1 VVAVSG
7 GPTRARIV
15 LVLGS
20 VLALS
25 SADAATVGAAAVQ
38 LRHAL
43 HIGNTDIGLLVAV
56 TSAVGAV
63 FSLPFGVLADRSRR
77 TWLLGGAIVVWGAAM
92 IWGATAT
99 SFHQLLL
106 DRIGLGAVTA
116 CTAPTVASL
125 VGDWIPGPERGKI
138 YGYILTGELAGAGI
152 GFAVTGDIAALSW
165 RAAFIILALP
175 AFFLAWL
182 VFRLPEPARGG
193 QGVLAPEPG
202 YGPAPGKAEPPK
214 PEPRP
219 GEEGHGPTDAQR
231 MAQERGIK
239 PDPALLRLA
248 ARRPMSLPAAVR
260 YVLRVRTNVA
270 LIISGACG
278 YYFLAG
284 IETFGVE
291 FVRGQYGVNQV
302 LANFLLLVVG
312 GGAVIG
318 VLTGGPLGDLLL
330 RRGRLNG
337 RVLVAA
343 WASVATVL
351 LFIPALITRSALAAL
366 PYVVLAAVFL
376 SAQNP
381 PIDAARLDI
390 MPPWLWGRAE
400 GVRNFIRTGAQALAP
415 VLFGAVSQYVFGG
428 GNNGLKWTFV
438 VMMVPLSASALFLF
452 AASRRY
458 PADVATAAAVAA
470 AAARPRRGG
479 PQAPPGSQG
488 PATPPGYPPAPQGP
502 PGPPG
507 YPPSPPGYPPSPPGY
522 PPSPPGYPPSPPGY
536 PPPARPDPGPA
547 QPDSP
552 PTRPGSRPTEP
563 RYPPTRPYPRP
574 GYPPSG

>member
-63 FSLPFGVLADRSRR
+63 FSLPFGVLADRARR
-77 TWLLGGAIVVWGAAM
+77 TWILGIAIVVWGVAM
-92 IWGATAT
+92 VWGATAT

-106 DRIGLGAVTA
+106 DRVFLGAVTA

-125 VGDWIPGPERGKI
+125 VGDWIPGSERGKI
-138 YGYILTGELAGAGI
+138 YGYILTGELAGAGV

-175 AFFLAWL
+175 AFILAWL

-193 QGVLAPEPG
+193 QGVIPPEPG
-202 YGPAPGKAEPPK
+202 YGPAAPTAAEPVP
-214 PEPRP
+214 PDP
-219 GEEGHGPTDAQR
+219 GPGQEGHGPTDAQR
-231 MAQERGIK
+231 LAVERGIK
-239 PDPALLRLA
+239 PDPVLLRMA

-330 RRGRLNG
+330 RRGQING

-343 WASVATVL
+343 WAAVATVL
-351 LFIPALITRSALAAL
+351 LFIPALLTHSALTAL

-390 MPPWLWGRAE
+390 MPAWLWGRAE

-428 GNNGLKWTFV
+428 GNSGLRWTFV
-438 VMMVPLSASALFLF
+438 VMMVPLSASAVFLF

-458 PADVATAAAVAA
+458 PSDVATAAAVTAQ
-470 AAARPRRGG
+470 RPRGA
-479 PQAPPGSQG
+479 APPGS
-488 PATPPGYPPAPQGP
+488 AAPPGYPPGPQGYPPAHPGP
-502 PGPPG
+502 PGPAGPPAPPPASPG
-507 YPPSPPGYPPSPPGY
+507 Y
-522 PPSPPGYPPSPPGY
+522 
-536 PPPARPDPGPA
+536 PPARPDHPPDRRGYPPDRPDPLDNQPTQPG
-547 QPDSP
+547 
-552 PTRPGSRPTEP
+552 
-563 RYPPTRPYPRP
+563 YPPTRPYPRP
-574 GYPPSG
+574 GYPPTQPG

>member
-1 VVAVSG
+1 
-7 GPTRARIV
+7 V

-38 LRHAL
+38 LRNGL

-63 FSLPFGVLADRSRR
+63 FSLPFGVLADRARR
-77 TWLLGGAIVVWGAAM
+77 TWILGFAIVIWGVAM

-99 SFHQLLL
+99 SFNQLLL

-116 CTAPTVASL
+116 ATAPTVASL
-125 VGDWIPGPERGKI
+125 VGDWIPGAERGKI

-175 AFFLAWL
+175 AFVLAWL

-193 QGVLAPEPG
+193 QGVLPPEPG
-202 YGPAPGKAEPPK
+202 YGPAAPTAPEPAK
-214 PEPRP
+214 PEPP
-219 GEEGHGPTDAQR
+219 AGEEEGHGPTDAQR
-231 MAQERGIK
+231 LAVERGIK
-239 PDPALLRLA
+239 PDPALLRMA
-248 ARRPMSLPAAVR
+248 ARRPMSLPAAVK

-270 LIISGACG
+270 LIVSGACG

-291 FVRGQYGVNQV
+291 FVRGQYGTTQV

-343 WASVATVL
+343 WAAVATVV
-351 LFIPALITRSALAAL
+351 LFIPALLTHSALTAL

-415 VLFGAVSQYVFGG
+415 VVFGAVSQYVFGG
-428 GNNGLKWTFV
+428 GNSGLRWTFV
-438 VMMVPLSASALFLF
+438 VMMVPLSASAVFLF
-452 AASRRY
+452 AAARRY
-458 PADVATAAAVAA
+458 PVDVSTAAAVVAA
-470 AAARPRRGG
+470 GPRGTAPPGQAPPTRPDHPPGPQDPRGG
-479 PQAPPGSQG
+479 P
-488 PATPPGYPPAPQGP
+488 PA
-502 PGPPG
+502 
-507 YPPSPPGYPPSPPGY
+507 
-522 PPSPPGYPPSPPGY
+522 
-536 PPPARPDPGPA
+536 PPARPDYPPGP
-547 QPDSP
+547 QDPRGDP
-552 PTRPGSRPTEP
+552 PTRPDYP
-563 RYPPTRPYPRP
+563 RDPWGYPPDSPTRPNYPPDTSAYPPVPRTRP
-574 GYPPSG
+574 GYPPTPPS